1 MPSRRF
7 RFYDLLVD
15 DPQRWPKAHRALLKL
30 LFEDAGGR
38 FEPSKHGEI
47 HARLAE
53 LHEILNLPVPRHMKV
68 EKKRTR
74 FGDKK
79 LPITDGSHG
88 TYSKMQLNENLAGVW
103 IGLGFDKGESHL
115 FDLPRDAETERL
127 YLELHQFA
135 LDPNDH
141 QAHELADALK
151 AYFHEQVKPDETVF
165 GVTMRL
171 YCIAQP
177 SDDSEAEAASVGAT
191 WDRDK
196 LSVATQFL
204 RVKGLICELEELR
217 TTFRDKCAAAMPLL
231 ESVLEPFKTDAD
243 EDDEAAC
250 AAPEGAEGNEEKDE
264 SEEEEEDAHDKRVKK
279 LKSIDPSERTQTV
292 DLFFNKLRPPKGTR
306 DARQNAFKG
315 EAGPHI
321 AELFY
326 GILHR
331 SQGRERLPEVQAPTY
346 EQGAELRWVPGG
358 DADADGRLCELKPP
372 PEHPEAGTVVT
383 AKIRSMPNAAEIED
397 AYCELHTLARR
408 LNAKMRDVVQYLLN
422 TFSLA
427 VCLHVA
433 KCPSLSAWDG
443 KAVDNVYQYDADTT
457 FAQEMVL
464 YQVYMDAIFTPSEE
478 GEGEGEGEEEAE
490 GEEASSSDSDPED
503 GDYDEEADSSGPSDD
518 DDDSD
523 ADDDDDAS
531 ADNSDDGDD
540 DGSESASGAGSD
552 SESDN

>member
-7 RFYDLLVD
+7 THYHGLVD
-15 DPQRWPKAHRALLKL
+15 DPHRWPKAHRELLKL

-68 EKKRTR
+68 EKRRTR

-88 TYSKMQLNENLAGVW
+88 TYSKMQRSENLAGIW
-103 IGLGFDKGESHL
+103 MGLGFDQGEDHFFNL
-115 FDLPRDAETERL
+115 QRDMETERL
-127 YLELHQFA
+127 YYSLHDFA
-135 LDPNDH
+135 LDPAHH

-151 AYFHEQVKPDETVF
+151 AFFQEAVKPDETVYN
-165 GVTMRL
+165 VSVRL
-171 YCIAQP
+171 YCLATEM
-177 SDDSEAEAASVGAT
+177 DDTGAPVT
-191 WDRDK
+191 AHTEK
-196 LSVATQFL
+196 LEVATQFL
-204 RVKGLICELEELR
+204 RVKGLITELELLR

-250 AAPEGAEGNEEKDE
+250 AAPEGAEVDEDEEELD
-264 SEEEEEDAHDKRVKK
+264 EEEDAHEKRVKK
-279 LKSIDPSERTQTV
+279 LKSIDPSERAQTV

-306 DARQNAFKG
+306 DARRNAFKG

-326 GILHR
+326 AILHR
-331 SQGRERLPEVQAPTY
+331 SQGRERMPEVQAPTY
-346 EQGAELRWVPGG
+346 EQGAELRWMPEGRDG
-358 DADADGRLCELKPP
+358 ANGRLCELKPP

-408 LNAKMRDVVQYLLN
+408 LNTKTRDVVRYLLN

-433 KCPSLSAWDG
+433 KCPSLAQTHAG
-443 KAVDNVYQYDADTT
+443 RTPDNIYQYDADTT

-478 GEGEGEGEEEAE
+478 GEGEGEGEEAE
-490 GEEASSSDSDPED
+490 GEEEEASSDSDPED
-503 GDYDEEADSSGPSDD
+503 GDYDEEAGSSGPSDD
-518 DDDSD
+518 DDS
-523 ADDDDDAS
+523 DDDAS
-531 ADNSDDGDD
+531 ADSADDDDSDD
-540 DGSESASGAGSD
+540 ASGADSD

>member
-1 MPSRRF
+1 MGETRRF
-7 RFYDLLVD
+7 PEYGSLVD
-15 DPQRWPKAHRALLKL
+15 DPQRWPKAHRELLKL

-38 FEPSKHGEI
+38 LDPSKHGKI

-79 LPITDGSHG
+79 LPIAEGSHG
-88 TYSKMQLNENLAGVW
+88 TYSKMQRSENLAGIW
-103 IGLGFDKGESHL
+103 MGLGFDKGESHL
-115 FDLPRDAETERL
+115 FNLPRDAETERL

-135 LDPNDH
+135 LDPEDH

-165 GVTMRL
+165 GVTVRL
-171 YCIAQP
+171 YCISQP
-177 SDDSEAEAASVGAT
+177 SDDSEIEAASVEAT

-196 LSVATQFL
+196 LNVATQFL

-231 ESVLEPFKTDAD
+231 ELVLEPFKTDAD

-250 AAPEGAEGNEEKDE
+250 AAPEGAEVDE
-264 SEEEEEDAHDKRVKK
+264 DEGESEEEEDAHDKRVKK

-292 DLFFNKLRPPKGTR
+292 DLFFNKLRPPQGTR

-397 AYCELHTLARR
+397 AYCALHTLARR
-408 LNAKMRDVVQYLLN
+408 LNAKTRDVVRYLLD

-443 KAVDNVYQYDADTT
+443 KAISNVYQYDADTT

-478 GEGEGEGEEEAE
+478 SEGEGEEAE

-503 GDYDEEADSSGPSDD
+503 GDYDEEAGSSGPSDD
-518 DDDSD
+518 DDSD
-523 ADDDDDAS
+523 EDDDDDAS
-531 ADNSDDGDD
+531 ADSDDDD
-540 DGSESASGAGSD
+540 DDDSD
-552 SESDN
+552 GDTGEESDN

>member
-7 RFYDLLVD
+7 TYYHGLVD
-15 DPQRWPKAHRALLKL
+15 DPHRWPKAHRELLKL

-79 LPITDGSHG
+79 LPIADGSHG
-88 TYSKMQLNENLAGVW
+88 TYSKMQRSENLAGIW
-103 IGLGFDKGESHL
+103 MGLGLDKGEDHL
-115 FDLPRDAETERL
+115 FNLPRDAETERL
-127 YLELHQFA
+127 YLSLHEFA
-135 LDPNDH
+135 FEPHEHIGL
-141 QAHELADALK
+141 ELADALK
-151 AYFHEQVKPDETVF
+151 AYFQEVVKPDETVHT
-165 GVTMRL
+165 VSMRL
-171 YCIAQP
+171 YCLTQP
-177 SDDSEAEAASVGAT
+177 ADDTGERASEHT
-191 WDRDK
+191 DK
-196 LSVATQFL
+196 LNVATQFL

-250 AAPEGAEGNEEKDE
+250 AEPEGAEVDEEEDE
-264 SEEEEEDAHDKRVKK
+264 LEEEDAHDRRVKK

-326 GILHR
+326 AILHR
-331 SQGRERLPEVQAPTY
+331 SQGRERMPVVQAPTY
-346 EQGAELRWVPGG
+346 EQGAELRWVPETR
-358 DADADGRLCELKPP
+358 ADADGRLWCALKPP
-372 PEHPEAGTVVT
+372 PEHPEADTVVT

-397 AYCELHTLARR
+397 AYCEVHTLAWR
-408 LNAKMRDVVQYLLN
+408 LNAKMRDVVQYLLS

-433 KCPSLSAWDG
+433 KRPSLAAADC
-443 KAVDNVYQYDADTT
+443 VDAAGNASYNIYQYDADTT

-478 GEGEGEGEEEAE
+478 GEEEGEEAE
-490 GEEASSSDSDPED
+490 GEEEAASSDSDPED

-518 DDDSD
+518 DDSD

-531 ADNSDDGDD
+531 ADSDD
-540 DGSESASGAGSD
+540 DGSDDASGADSD
-552 SESDN
+552 VESDN

>member
-15 DPQRWPKAHRALLKL
+15 DPHRWPKAHRELLKL

-38 FEPSKHGEI
+38 FEPAKHGEI

-79 LPITDGSHG
+79 LPIAEGSHG
-88 TYSKMQLNENLAGVW
+88 TYSKMQRGENLAGIW
-103 IGLGFDKGESHL
+103 MGLGLDKGESHL
-115 FDLPRDAETERL
+115 FNLPRDAETERL

-135 LDPNDH
+135 LDPEDH
-141 QAHELADALK
+141 QSHELADALK
-151 AYFHEQVKPDETVF
+151 AYFHEQVKPDETPV
-165 GVTMRL
+165 GVSMRL
-171 YCIAQP
+171 YCVAQP
-177 SDDSEAEAASVGAT
+177 SDDSALEAASVEAT

-196 LSVATQFL
+196 LNVATQFL

-250 AAPEGAEGNEEKDE
+250 AAPEGAEVDEDEDE
-264 SEEEEEDAHDKRVKK
+264 SEEEEDAHDKRVKK

-331 SQGRERLPEVQAPTY
+331 SQGRERLPVVQAPTY
-346 EQGAELRWVPGG
+346 EQGAELRWVPETR
-358 DADADGRLCELKPP
+358 ADADRRLWCELKPP
-372 PEHPEAGTVVT
+372 PEHPEADTVVT

-397 AYCELHTLARR
+397 AYCALHTLARR
-408 LNAKMRDVVQYLLN
+408 LNAKTRDVVQYLLN

-443 KAVDNVYQYDADTT
+443 TAAHNVYQYDADTT

-478 GEGEGEGEEEAE
+478 GEGEGEGEEAE
-490 GEEASSSDSDPED
+490 GGEEEASSSESDPED
-503 GDYDEEADSSGPSDD
+503 GDYDEEAGSSGPSDD

-523 ADDDDDAS
+523 ADDDDDDAS
-531 ADNSDDGDD
+531 ADSDD
-540 DGSESASGAGSD
+540 DGSDDASGADSD